1 MAKTI
6 LNAAPKDEEEEHVA
20 QKVWPASVKKHGN
33 HDGNESAFRGQSLEA
48 TGRCVTRW
56 NDTVVENQPIEMTA
70 QGKFKFE
77 RPQVEENKE
86 KGSNPECLPANIVV
100 DGNREHAG
108 AF

>member
-1 MAKTI
+1 MAKAI

-77 RPQVEENKE
+77 RPQVEYDKE
-86 KGSNPECLPANIVV
+86 KCGNPKRLPTNIVA